1 MKPPDSMLQLTLLLT
16 LINILMPKVEGV
28 LYRDY
33 TRISRGYLKPVRMRK
48 RAEPA
53 VLFEDRDQEREEDT
67 MENDVDGQG
76 EDLYREQEKRSTLA
90 WANDV
95 LRNFRREAKLKADLV
110 RIHALLL
117 QIKELRRLLEQCP
130 NCYEEES
137 NVNKLPDQQLRLP
150 LQ

>member
-1 MKPPDSMLQLTLLLT
+1 
-16 LINILMPKVEGV
+16 
-28 LYRDY
+28 
-33 TRISRGYLKPVRMRK
+33 
-48 RAEPA
+48 
-53 VLFEDRDQEREEDT
+53 

-95 LRNFRREAKLKADLV
+95 LRREAKLKADLV

>member
-1 MKPPDSMLQLTLLLT
+1 
-16 LINILMPKVEGV
+16 
-28 LYRDY
+28 
-33 TRISRGYLKPVRMRK
+33 
-48 RAEPA
+48 
-53 VLFEDRDQEREEDT
+53 